1 MFLDNSYTL
10 HSGGAI
16 GSDFAWGFVGEMF
29 GLKNIKHYYY
39 GNPTPYGNVHIS
51 ASECIEGSDHV
62 FKANQ
67 TLHRDSVSKYMD
79 LLCRNWV
86 QVKNASTIYAIGF
99 VSINGHVS
107 GGTAWAVQMAID
119 EKKPV
124 FVFNQ
129 YDSTWLLWDYS
140 MKAFREYRKT
150 PTLTRNFAG
159 IGTRNLQT
167 NGLQAIIDCYTE
179 TTTEKTLFD

>member
-1 MFLDNSYTL
+1 MLLDNSYTL
-10 HSGGAI
+10 HSGGAV

-67 TLHRDSVSKYMD
+67 TLHRTSVSKYMD

-86 QVKNASTIYAIGF
+86 QVKNASSVYAIGY
-99 VSINGHVS
+99 VSINGLVS

-129 YDSTWLLWDYS
+129 YDNTWLHWDYS
-140 MKAFREYRKT
+140 IGAWRECET
-150 PTLTRNFAG
+150 PILTRNFAG
-159 IGTRNLQT
+159 IGTRD
-167 NGLQAIIDCYTE
+167 LQADGLKAIINCYTK
-179 TTTEKTLFD
+179 TTTEITLFN

>member
-1 MFLDNSYTL
+1 MSELNYEKVF
-10 HSGGAI
+10 
-16 GSDFAWGFVGEMF
+16 
-29 GLKNIKHYYY
+29 
-39 GNPTPYGNVHIS
+39 NV
-51 ASECIEGSDHV
+51 
-62 FKANQ
+62 
-67 TLHRDSVSKYMD
+67 L
-79 LLCRNWV
+79 V
-86 QVKNASTIYAIGF
+86 QKTKDYIVKNNLKSMVLGI
-99 VSINGHVS
+99 S

-159 IGTRNLQT
+159 IGTRNLQA